1 MYLNLDKVKIHN
13 MKYHFIFLI
22 LFVFSKITP
31 CYADNYI
38 PYLNLTNKAEW
49 LYDQGRYL
57 EAKECF
63 EDAFKLVNKI
73 KYKDVLVYSKILSQQ
88 NEQKKI
94 YRLLKNQLKQIG
106 GSMYPISFELK
117 RLDIILSDKSL
128 RKLDKY
134 TADSSSIQYKSELE
148 LSKQFERLCELDR
161 LVRNK
166 DREEDSIWWVSE
178 NDSVYVNRYLKMLEV
193 DSLNYI
199 KMLELLPKVKNLRL
213 SEFYLSRLL
222 IHMDYEHF
230 VSIEN
235 ELFKLVKDGVLD
247 PWIFARSKDRAYASK
262 IDCPIFF
269 THVYDFKD
277 IECTP
282 LEKIKENRRSIGL
295 STYYNRPS
303 FSFYIRPGAMM
314 KDHLDEYY
322 TSQIENRKN

>member
-1 MYLNLDKVKIHN
+1 
-13 MKYHFIFLI
+13 
-22 LFVFSKITP
+22 
-31 CYADNYI
+31 
-38 PYLNLTNKAEW
+38 
-49 LYDQGRYL
+49 LYDQGKYL
-57 EAKECF
+57 EEKECF
-63 EDAFKLVNKI
+63 EDAFKLVTKI

-106 GSMYPISFELK
+106 GSVYPISFELK
-117 RLDIILSDKSL
+117 RLEITLSEKRL

-148 LSKQFERLCELDR
+148 LSEQFEKLYQLDL
-161 LVRNK
+161 LVRHK
-166 DREEDSIWWVSE
+166 DRGKDSIWWVSE
-178 NDSVYVNRYLKMLEV
+178 NDSVYVNRYQKMLEV
-193 DSLNYI
+193 DSINYI
-199 KMLELLPKVKNLRL
+199 KLLELLPKVKNLRL

-222 IHMDYEHF
+222 IHMNYEHF

-235 ELFKLVKDGVLD
+235 ELFELVKDGVLD

-295 STYYNRPS
+295 SIYYRRPS
-303 FSFYIRPGAMM
+303 FYLYIIPGRMM
-314 KDHLDEYY
+314 KDPLDEFY
-322 TSQIENRKN
+322 TTEIENRKE